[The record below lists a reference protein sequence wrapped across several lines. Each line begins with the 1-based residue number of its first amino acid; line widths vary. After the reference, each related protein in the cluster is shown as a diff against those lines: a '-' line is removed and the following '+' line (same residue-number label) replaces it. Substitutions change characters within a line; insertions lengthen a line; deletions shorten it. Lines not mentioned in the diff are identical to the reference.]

1 MRISVAHQAESSGLG
16 VILYARHEALVGR
29 EHRACFIRR
38 GGKRRDKNIRA
49 AGTKAPERGEVR
61 PPQGSNP

>member
-1 MRISVAHQAESSGLG
+1 MRISVTCRAESRGLG
-16 VILYARHEALVGR
+16 VILYARQEALVGR

-49 AGTKAPERGEVR
+49 AGTKALERGEVR
-61 PPQGSNP
+61 PPLGSNP